1 MGLRAGDG
9 LSVSVIELSFSLPF
23 HQSSLCAAEPLSA
36 QPASKELFPPNKRES
51 VSVVCLATRQ
61 WCFGCYMLVVKEVAI
76 CPSESCEEE
85 LRNRTIEM
93 T

>member
-23 HQSSLCAAEPLSA
+23 HQSSLCAAAEPLSA

-51 VSVVCLATRQ
+51 VSVMCLATPQ
-61 WCFGCYMLVVKEVAI
+61 WCFGCYVLVVKEAI
-76 CPSESCEEE
+76 RPSESCEEE
-85 LRNRTIEM
+85 RRN
-93 T
+93 